1 MLFIKQ
7 ERNFDF
13 RKHPLLGGVVIKTI
27 TRINDWGWV
36 MKRKIIPYN
45 PKLKELAK
53 KLRQSMTFSEVKL
66 WNEIK
71 NGQLMG
77 YDFDRQRPIGNYI
90 VDFYCKDLLLAL
102 EIDGITHHDEKV
114 FLKDKIR
121 QEELE
126 KQGVSFL
133 RFDAMLVINKEE
145 AVVREIRRW
154 IWEYEKKNAVNEN
167 VVRKRAALEN
177 PKSRKRQ

>member
-1 MLFIKQ
+1 MQ
-7 ERNFDF
+7 
-13 RKHPLLGGVVIKTI
+13 
-27 TRINDWGWV
+27 
-36 MKRKIIPYN
+36 RKIIPYN

-53 KLRQSMTFSEVKL
+53 KLRKTMTFSEVKM

-102 EIDGITHHDEKV
+102 EIDGITHQDEKIIY
-114 FLKDKIR
+114 KDKIR
-121 QEELE
+121 QAELE
-126 KQGVSFL
+126 SMGVCFI
-133 RFDAMLVINKEE
+133 RFDAMLCINKVE
-145 AVVREIRRW
+145 AVVREIGRW
-154 IWEYEKKNAVNEN
+154 IVEYEKLNGVNEN
-167 VVRKRAALEN
+167 VMRKRDALAN